1 MTDAL
6 SYFSAKLA
14 HETDASD
21 VYAAQKAGE
30 QFVLVDVRG
39 DEAWAQG
46 RISGAIHLPSP
57 GHRRA
62 GTARARPGASRWSST
77 AGAPAATPARR
88 ARSNSRSSATRVK
101 EMIGGYEYW
110 VREGQPTENDEGA
123 LPRTFDAQVMVVRA
137 AGRRLSAT
145 PSRALRRTGR
155 PRRRRTSARSTS
167 DDVGASYSTS
177 HTTAVDVVPRPGLE
191 RERDERGAAAA
202 GDAAAASTRSQLVSG
217 R

>member
-6 SYFSAKLA
+6 EYFSAKLR

-46 RISGAIHLPSP
+46 RVTGAIHMPYRDIAARAPIELDAGLPVVVYCWSP
-57 GHRRA
+57 GCN
-62 GTARARPGASRWSST
+62 
-77 AGAPAATPARR
+77 AGAKGALEFAKLGY
-88 ARSNSRSSATRVK
+88 SVK

-123 LPRTFDAQVMVVRA
+123 LPRVFDAQVMVVRQTQ
-137 AGRRLSAT
+137 SA
-145 PSRALRRTGR
+145 
-155 PRRRRTSARSTS
+155 
-167 DDVGASYSTS
+167 
-177 HTTAVDVVPRPGLE
+177 
-191 RERDERGAAAA
+191 
-202 GDAAAASTRSQLVSG
+202 
-217 R
+217 